1 MALIWQVRQKRSALA
16 LFARIRTCRQPKL
29 WRKVA
34 AFCMETNKGAFC
46 HLSDGWRGKLSCL
59 SSQIANSYECS
70 SSWTAYNSIQRCWC
84 RRIYMTGNS
93 ARRKE
98 EHDTVAQPHAWPRRG
113 SSEAD
118 DADCAVTSAPC
129 KGRQTFLTEMRADAV
144 SRARSDAS
152 SAQSGARDSWRARD
166 LLGTLFF
173 AGGEKEQE
181 EEERARRRGAGGAQE
196 EACDDEQDKDNE
208 EEEDEEAQGRKQ
220 AQTQEK
226 EEEEAADWVAGPTV
240 GRGGS
245 GLGGCR
251 GM

>member
-1 MALIWQVRQKRSALA
+1 MHVAEYSASKNECDVIQMALIWQVRQKRSALA

-98 EHDTVAQPHAWPRRG
+98 E
-113 SSEAD
+113 
-118 DADCAVTSAPC
+118 VTSIALLIVLSF
-129 KGRQTFLTEMRADAV
+129 TASLSSV
-144 SRARSDAS
+144 RSSLLSLHS
-152 SAQSGARDSWRARD
+152 SLSFELFSSP
-166 LLGTLFF
+166 LSISLFF
-173 AGGEKEQE
+173 KTFASLS
-181 EEERARRRGAGGAQE
+181 A
-196 EACDDEQDKDNE
+196 
-208 EEEDEEAQGRKQ
+208 
-220 AQTQEK
+220 
-226 EEEEAADWVAGPTV
+226 
-240 GRGGS
+240 
-245 GLGGCR
+245 
-251 GM
+251 